1 MHPPGKAI
9 ALIACLAIAS
19 LLSGCS
25 NTYTIERL
33 PLETSNAE
41 AGAALPPLTSGDP
54 VLVSEPADG
63 RYGSRTYV
71 GSGIMVQLAVVSCLE
86 ENGLD
91 AVAKAAGNGS
101 GATTNGWRVV
111 PTILG
116 WEDRATEWSG
126 LPDRIKIELRT
137 IDPAGRPR
145 DATIISGSSKWA
157 TLGGDHPQDML
168 APALAPWA
176 SELLKSLAPPNK

>member
-1 MHPPGKAI
+1 
-9 ALIACLAIAS
+9 
-19 LLSGCS
+19 
-25 NTYTIERL
+25 
-33 PLETSNAE
+33 
-41 AGAALPPLTSGDP
+41 
-54 VLVSEPADG
+54 
-63 RYGSRTYV
+63 
-71 GSGIMVQLAVVSCLE
+71 VQLAVVSCLK

-91 AVAKAAGNGS
+91 AVANVTGNGAA
-101 GATTNGWRVV
+101 ATTNRWQVV

-137 IDPAGRPR
+137 IDPAGRSR
-145 DATIISGSSKWA
+145 DATIVSGSSKWA

-176 SELLKSLAPPNK
+176 SELLSSLASPSK